1 MDLNFIYREHFMAL
15 VAAENAPTARLR
27 SEYRKTADR
36 FWTKIEHARIHGT
49 AAVAA

>member
-15 VAAENAPTARLR
+15 VAAESAPTARLR
-27 SEYRKTADR
+27 YDHRKTAER
-36 FWTKIEHARIHGT
+36 FRSMIERAKVHGT

>member
-1 MDLNFIYREHFMAL
+1 MYREHFIAL

-27 SEYRKTADR
+27 GEYRKTAAR
-36 FWTKIEHARIHGT
+36 FWTKIEHAKIRGT